1 MKNRYLLPLA
11 AMTSAAL
18 LTGSAL
24 AADAGHTVGQMQ
36 NNPNPAVTAPQGSTV
51 QGHQAVGGS
60 QRMDN
65 ANPAAA
71 PLDTWMNDYATAH
84 NGRITRE
91 EFMDQM
97 GERWD
102 AADTGRNGYL
112 SADEARDIFT
122 AHPGE
127 TPPAATPPRTGSDVS
142 PGYMGPGSVKG
153 K

>member
-1 MKNRYLLPLA
+1 MMNRYLLPLA
-11 AMTSAAL
+11 AMTSAAF

-36 NNPNPAVTAPQGSTV
+36 NNPNPAVTAPQGNTV
-51 QGHQAVGGS
+51 DAPQSVGGS

-65 ANPAAA
+65 TNAAANP
-71 PLDTWMNDYATAH
+71 LDAWMSDYAAAH

-91 EFMDQM
+91 EFLDQM
-97 GERWD
+97 GNRWD
-102 AADTGRNGYL
+102 AVDTQRQGYL
-112 SADEARDIFT
+112 TPDEARDIFT

-127 TPPAATPPRTGSDVS
+127 AAGATPPRTGADVN